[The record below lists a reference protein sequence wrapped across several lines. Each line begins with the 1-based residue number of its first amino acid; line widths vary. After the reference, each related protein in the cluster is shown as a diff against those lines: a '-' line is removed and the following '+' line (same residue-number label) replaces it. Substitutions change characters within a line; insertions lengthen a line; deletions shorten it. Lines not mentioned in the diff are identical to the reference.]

1 MQHLIRG
8 FYKKIIH
15 PVDPAFF
22 MTRYAVKAVL
32 ACVAA
37 LFAGMG
43 LGVPDLLLQWGVF
56 GAFIVMLSR
65 AGNSFQER
73 KRVALRVVFISSLLV
88 PLSTLAGGTDFLRE
102 AYVFLL
108 AFFAFFC
115 AALGLPAMI
124 TGLGILL
131 LNLFALGD
139 PDTLAAGGERALLV
153 LMGGVIAYAVNFYF
167 LPVYPRRILARAGS
181 AALTDLGDFFTVVAK
196 RIEEKHPPEEVDKLQ
211 DRARKSVRRYREI
224 MEAMNMDPMAG
235 LDRNQGPTA
244 LYAALVRLLTAVINL
259 NQNSR
264 LDRESPLYDGV
275 RQTFAALAADA
286 ALSFERLAQNLSGG
300 EPLDPAPMDLAVDE
314 LENRLLELGAYK
326 RGDAVREEFLEIW
339 GIVHAL
345 RNLARELETMTH
357 LGIEERK

>member
-1 MQHLIRG
+1 MHHLIRG

-22 MTRYAVKAVL
+22 MTGYAVKAVL
-32 ACVAA
+32 ACVVA
-37 LFAGMG
+37 LFVG
-43 LGVPDLLLQWGVF
+43 LGLQVPTGRLQWGVF

-65 AGNSFQER
+65 AGDSYQER
-73 KRVALRVVFISSLLV
+73 KRVALRVIFISALLV
-88 PLSTLAGGTDFLRE
+88 PLSTLVGNTDFLRE

-115 AALGLPAMI
+115 AVLGLPAMI

-139 PDTLAAGGERALLV
+139 PDTLSAGGNRALLV
-153 LMGGVIAYAVNFYF
+153 MMGGVLAYAVNFF
-167 LPVYPRRILARAGS
+167 ILPVYPRKILGKAGRS
-181 AALTDLGDFFTVVAK
+181 ALTDLGDYFTAVAA
-196 RIEEKHPPEEVDKLQ
+196 RIEEKHAPEDVEKLQ

-235 LDRNQGPTA
+235 LDRDQGPTA
-244 LYAALVRLLTAVINL
+244 LYATLVRILTAVINL

-264 LDRESPLYDGV
+264 FDKESPLYDGV
-275 RQTFAALAADA
+275 RQAFAAMAADA
-286 ALSFERLAQNLSGG
+286 TLFFERLAQNQSGG
-300 EPLDPAPMDLAVDE
+300 EPLDPAPMNRAVDQ

-326 RGDAVREEFLEIW
+326 RGDAVSEEFLEIW

-345 RNLARELETMTH
+345 RNLAQELETMID
-357 LGIEERK
+357 LRIGEGV